1 MNHPEDGCPQKSTV
15 EKTATHHSAD
25 ARSPLQE
32 AVSDG
37 SLSSLLEAY
46 VASCR
51 PPAEEGE
58 ARPRSRREASTAERF
73 PNLAGFCRFLGCSVE
88 EWLDTE
94 RTDPIR
100 FGRLRAVLEDEAL
113 NAMLSATII
122 GAYLKKRLGYERE
135 GEVRLGEQTTVCF
148 EHDIWEDGE

>member
-1 MNHPEDGCPQKSTV
+1 MNHPEDGRPQNPSAEQTANS
-15 EKTATHHSAD
+15 KTAD
-25 ARSPLQE
+25 AHTSLQQ

-37 SLSSLLEAY
+37 TLPSLLEAY

-51 PPAEEGE
+51 PNTDEGE
-58 ARPRSRREASTAERF
+58 ARPRSRKEAASTERF

-88 EWLDTE
+88 EWLGME

-122 GAYLKKRLGYERE
+122 GAYLKKRLGYDRE
-135 GEVRLGEQTTVCF
+135 SEARFGEQTTVCF